1 MKGSFEFEGDYI
13 VVGAGSAGCVLAN
26 RLSASP
32 SNRVVLLEAG
42 GDDRPLREPRQFL
55 SNLMVHTPVGFGM
68 LWDDK
73 HVNWR
78 YKTAPDG
85 TSGGRVH
92 KWSKGKVL
100 GGSSSINGLLYIRGQ
115 AEDYD
120 LWRQLGCHGWS
131 WEDVLPY
138 FRRSQHQE
146 RGESAAHGI
155 GGPINVSDW
164 PDRSVLSQALLDA
177 CVEAGIPY
185 NEDINGPVQ
194 EGVSWLQLTARNG
207 LRCSTAVGY
216 LRPAEGRPNLRIE
229 THAQATRVL
238 FDGKKAIGVEF
249 ARHGKLHRVRA
260 NREVILAA
268 GAVESPKLLELSG
281 IGDPRLLRQFGIP
294 VLCESPQVGENMQ
307 DHYMLGAQYRAKRG
321 FKSVNELSRGF
332 SLAREILKFAF
343 ARKGLLSYG
352 VASVVAFAKTRPELA
367 TPDVQMHLLAASLD
381 LSDDKQFEMEVEA
394 GVTCSPCKL
403 RPESRGHIHL
413 ASPDPLAHPEIV
425 ANYLSAPEDQESA
438 VAQLKLVRKVM
449 NQPAIAAYLESSAD
463 PYGDSDE
470 AMLGYARMAGT
481 TLYHVV
487 GTCRMGS
494 DPGSVLDPELRVR
507 GVEGLRVVDAS
518 IMPRLVSG
526 NTNAPTIMI
535 AERGSDLILNG

>member
-26 RLSASP
+26 RLSVSP

-78 YKTAPDG
+78 YKTAPDE
-85 TSGGRVH
+85 TSGSRVH

-120 LWRQLGCHGWS
+120 HWRQSGCHGWS

-146 RGESAAHGI
+146 RGESAAHGV

-307 DHYMLGAQYRAKRG
+307 DHYMLGAQYRARRG
-321 FKSVNELSRGF
+321 FGSVNELSRGL

-352 VASVVAFAKTRPELA
+352 VASVVAFARTRPELA

-381 LSDDKQFEMEVEA
+381 LSDDKQFEMEVEP

-449 NQPAIAAYLESSAD
+449 SQPAIAAYLESSAD